1 MGNKCLYNGNTV
13 DVDGRRYEMDIEKMR
28 EELIEGVKSLDS
40 FGVLILQRELE
51 LMQKHQKEPSP
62 AQE

>member
-1 MGNKCLYNGNTV
+1 
-13 DVDGRRYEMDIEKMR
+13 MDIEKIR

-62 AQE
+62 VQE